1 MAEII
6 LNAVCRSDAI
16 ATRLVTGGVAAT
28 VRSSG
33 GTITSGGHVADRHV
47 IVVSEE
53 QRAAAQAILDA
64 FDPAQA
70 QAEVEAEETA
80 EKTRAEKLR
89 ALAEWLRTQSK
100 DVREKFADIQ
110 SAMES
115 GRSEIAEN
123 RQHIKYIEQFIS
135 AKYPAAFKPQQW
147 SQTGAAGETGDGQRN
162 D

>member
-1 MAEII
+1 MKIPENFDGQKFANKYGLQWTDFVVRENT
-6 LNAVCRSDAI
+6 LVCPSMPDADPSDC
-16 ATRLVTGGVAAT
+16 
-28 VRSSG
+28 
-33 GTITSGGHVADRHV
+33 IT
-47 IVVSEE
+47 
-53 QRAAAQAILDA
+53 
-64 FDPAQA
+64 DP
-70 QAEVEAEETA
+70 AEVEADELA
-80 EKTRAEKLR
+80 EKTRSEKLR

-162 D
+162 G

>member
-1 MAEII
+1 MTPVEAKA
-6 LNAVCRSDAI
+6 LRMLHLSI
-16 ATRLVTGGVAAT
+16 AQVAPIHGISWNPLTIQFADAAT
-28 VRSSG
+28 SS
-33 GTITSGGHVADRHV
+33 
-47 IVVSEE
+47 

-64 FDPAQA
+64 FDPVAAQE
-70 QAEVEAEETA
+70 EVEAEEAA

-162 D
+162 G

>member
-1 MAEII
+1 MEDGAKGEDEVLKLISKLMSLMPSGVDLEIG
-6 LNAVCRSDAI
+6 RMGDR
-16 ATRLVTGGVAAT
+16 ATWRMTGGT
-28 VRSSG
+28 P
-33 GTITSGGHVADRHV
+33 
-47 IVVSEE
+47 E
-53 QRAAAQAILDA
+53 QRASAQAILDA

-80 EKTRAEKLR
+80 EKTQAEKLR

-115 GRSEIAEN
+115 GRSEIAKN

-162 D
+162 G